1 MLFTQK
7 LRAGVK
13 SGAITASV
21 RIWKTPRVKV
31 GGRYGI
37 DDGYIEVTSV
47 REISWEDVS
56 DKLARDTGFKNL
68 VDLMRTAKHG
78 SGQHVY
84 YVRFRYLT
92 GQTRPASTRARLARS
107 RKIMHR

>member
-13 SGAITASV
+13 SGEITASV
-21 RIWKTPRVKV
+21 RIWKTPRVKA

-47 REISWEDVS
+47 REISWEDLS

-68 VDLMRTAKHG
+68 VDLMKTAKHG

-84 YVRFRYLT
+84 YVRFRYLAP
-92 GQTRPASTRARLARS
+92 QARPAGRHARLARS
-107 RKIMHR
+107 RRIMHR